1 MFLNRRSRGIAAL
14 VVTVLLLAALPAA
27 AGVASP
33 EMRTAR
39 RVESFWDGFLARAL
53 AWLGGPWGGA
63 PATTSSSGDSGSQID
78 PLG

>member
-27 AGVASP
+27 AAGVASP
-33 EMRTAR
+33 ERRTAR
-39 RVESFWDGFLARAL
+39 RVESVWDGFLARVL
-53 AWLGGPWGGA
+53 GWLGNPWTGA
-63 PATTSSSGDSGSQID
+63 PSSSTGDSGSQID